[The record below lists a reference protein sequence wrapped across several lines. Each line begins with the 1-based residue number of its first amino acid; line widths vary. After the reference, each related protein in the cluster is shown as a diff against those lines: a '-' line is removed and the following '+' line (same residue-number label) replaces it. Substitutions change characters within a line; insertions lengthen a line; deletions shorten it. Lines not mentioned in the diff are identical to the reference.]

1 LLSFVVIPLMV
12 YVMTK
17 LGKRMKDIGM
27 KTRLR
32 IARVT
37 TLLHE
42 ALHGIKIIKAFTM
55 EDDMINR
62 YRKAL
67 NEHYRNIMREVKNE
81 EFTSLITEIIAG
93 VGVAMILFYGGWL
106 VVNDKI
112 SSGDFFFFRNRCYAY
127 VHTA

>member
-1 LLSFVVIPLMV
+1 
-12 YVMTK
+12 
-17 LGKRMKDIGM
+17 MKDIGM

-67 NEHYRNIMREVKNE
+67 NEHYRNIMREVKTKN
-81 EFTSLITEIIAG
+81 SQA
-93 VGVAMILFYGGWL
+93 
-106 VVNDKI
+106 
-112 SSGDFFFFRNRCYAY
+112 
-127 VHTA
+127 